1 VENGRL
7 AFQLNTNL
15 YNVVN
20 NGAVPN
26 TNSVYG
32 TNGVNWLKLSQ
43 VLDARLFK
51 MGVQVDF

>member
-26 TNSVYG
+26 TNSV
-32 TNGVNWLKLSQ
+32 
-43 VLDARLFK
+43 
-51 MGVQVDF
+51 